1 MCDPVTMTALQ
12 VGSTIAGAKVQQDK
26 YNANAISAKDAYIIK
41 TRQQNLQTAQ
51 KQIEASQKKQD
62 AGLKA
67 MKSQGTAIAVA
78 GGAGVKGNNIA
89 SLINDFERSEGIITS
104 RIDQKLN
111 DVQYQAEMQ
120 KLAYQSEAQSR
131 INSVSKPSAL
141 GTALRVGTI
150 VAGNQMD
157 ANAEQSRIDN
167 IG

>member
-1 MCDPVTMTALQ
+1 MTALK
-12 VGSTIAGAKVQQDK
+12 VGSAIASAKVQQDK
-26 YNANAISAKDAYIIK
+26 YDANAKSAKDAYIIK

-51 KQIEASQKKQD
+51 KQTEASQKKQD
-62 AGLKA
+62 ADLKA

-89 SLINDFERSEGIITS
+89 ALINDFERSEGIITS

-141 GTALRVGTI
+141 GTALNVGTI
-150 VAGNQMD
+150 VAGSYMD

>member
-1 MCDPVTMTALQ
+1 
-12 VGSTIAGAKVQQDK
+12 
-26 YNANAISAKDAYIIK
+26 
-41 TRQQNLQTAQ
+41 
-51 KQIEASQKKQD
+51 
-62 AGLKA
+62 
-67 MKSQGTAIAVA
+67 
-78 GGAGVKGNNIA
+78 
-89 SLINDFERSEGIITS
+89 
-104 RIDQKLN
+104 
-111 DVQYQAEMQ
+111 MQ